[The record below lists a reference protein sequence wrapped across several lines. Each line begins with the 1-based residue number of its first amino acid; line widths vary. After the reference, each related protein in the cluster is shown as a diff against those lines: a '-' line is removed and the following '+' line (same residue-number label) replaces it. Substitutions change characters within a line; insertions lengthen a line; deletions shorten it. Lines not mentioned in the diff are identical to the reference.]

1 MQELLNT
8 QNSKVS
14 SFSQL
19 SSHEQNVL
27 MPLVVGIM
35 SHRNDKEKVF
45 SNIKIRRVLKD
56 FGQDINDMQIRKI
69 VFHIRNNNI
78 IPLLLANNEGY
89 YIGTNIQQVNAWIE
103 TQEGK
108 IEAMKLT
115 LQNIKEQMSEKM
127 TALVNGET
135 NDLTGQMSIFDFIS

>member
-1 MQELLNT
+1 MQDLSNPVS
-8 QNSKVS
+8 SKVS

-27 MPLVVGIM
+27 LPLVIGIM

-45 SNIKIRRVLKD
+45 SNTKIRRVLKD

-69 VFHIRNNNI
+69 VFHIRNNHI

-108 IEAMKLT
+108 IEAMELT

-127 TALVNGET
+127 TALVNGEA